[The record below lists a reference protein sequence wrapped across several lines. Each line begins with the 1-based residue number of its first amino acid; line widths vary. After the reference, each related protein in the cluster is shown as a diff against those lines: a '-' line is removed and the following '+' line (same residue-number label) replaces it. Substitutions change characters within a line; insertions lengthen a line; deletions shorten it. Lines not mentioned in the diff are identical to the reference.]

1 MGVTLLVVE
10 SAVVG
15 FAVGDR
21 VAFSLDGAALISA
34 IDEADVF
41 CAVAPTPTV
50 LRLAAVTTT
59 FFDNFGDGF
68 TSVMT
73 FGDSLVFVTDSVG
86 MDKNLLA
93 LALALALVE
102 ASLVSL
108 DTVDLIR
115 RSKTW
120 YRFRKWPRSRCGHTL
135 AASSAHLSM
144 HRKKFGPK

>member
-68 TSVMT
+68 TSVTT
-73 FGDSLVFVTDSVG
+73 FVV
-86 MDKNLLA
+86 
-93 LALALALVE
+93 
-102 ASLVSL
+102 
-108 DTVDLIR
+108 
-115 RSKTW
+115 
-120 YRFRKWPRSRCGHTL
+120 RF
-135 AASSAHLSM
+135 
-144 HRKKFGPK
+144 